1 MPDRTSLRRLE
12 AMDIPVWVLRGRQQ
26 PAEAG
31 ASALPRVRL
40 EAGDGDWLLVAD
52 GAARSDHA
60 MLLDDI
66 RAAIGTA
73 RCRFGQWSDSP
84 ESGVSPDDWAAH
96 GIEHVLAFGESAPR
110 ADGLISSPSLAE
122 LAGSARARRELWQQL
137 APRLG
142 G

>member
-1 MPDRTSLRRLE
+1 
-12 AMDIPVWVLRGRQQ
+12 MDIPVWVLRDRHH
-26 PAEAG
+26 PPEAG
-31 ASALPRVRL
+31 GTAVPRVRL

-52 GAARSDHA
+52 GAGRSDHSL
-60 MLLDDI
+60 LLDDI

-84 ESGVSPDDWAAH
+84 ESGVAPDDWAAH
-96 GIEHVLAFGESAPR
+96 GIEHVIAFGEPALQF
-110 ADGLISSPSLAE
+110 DGLIRGPSLAE
-122 LAGSARARRELWQQL
+122 LAASARARRELWQRI